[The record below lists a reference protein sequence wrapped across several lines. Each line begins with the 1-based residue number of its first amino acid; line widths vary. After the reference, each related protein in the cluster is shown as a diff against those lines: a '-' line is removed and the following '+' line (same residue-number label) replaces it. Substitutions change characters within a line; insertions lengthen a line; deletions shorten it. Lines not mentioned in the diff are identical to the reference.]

1 MDVLKKELSMIDEVI
16 PAGSRIMYVDYPVH
30 FNVGDLLIMMGT
42 EAFFADRKYSVVAK
56 YSVHGVPIKR
66 RSKPFF
72 PTLPKLEKDVVVVL
86 HGGGNLGDLY
96 PWHQYI
102 RELLVK
108 TYPGNRI
115 VVLPQ
120 TIHFESDEHLQ
131 RAAKVFQQHGDLHLY
146 VRDTHSLMVAQVQMG
161 LGNVR
166 LCPDMAHFLWNL
178 YPNTGGHGKGELWL
192 MRRDIERV
200 DLPLSLATLNHA
212 PMDWADLITP
222 EDEKQRLKVIRMER
236 FNKFWGLRFLPSNRH
251 WLACSQQVVDRAIQL
266 FQSHDKVITS
276 RLHGHIFASLLGIEN
291 VLLDNSYGKNS
302 AYYNAWTHRVSYS
315 SLCL

>member
-1 MDVLKKELSMIDEVI
+1 MDALKKELSMIDEVI
-16 PAGSRIMYVDYPVH
+16 PFGSRILYVDYPVH

-42 EAFFADRKYSVVAK
+42 EAFFADRRYSVVGK

-72 PTLPKLEKDVVVVL
+72 PTLPKLDRDVIVVL

-96 PWHQYI
+96 PWHQHI

-120 TIHFESDEHLQ
+120 TIHFDAEENLA
-131 RAAKVFQQHGDLHLY
+131 RAAKSFQHHGDLHLY
-146 VRDTHSLMVAQVQMG
+146 VRDTHSAMVAQQKMG
-161 LGNVR
+161 LKNVR

-178 YPNTGGHGKGELWL
+178 YPNSGGHGSDALWL
-192 MRRDIERV
+192 MRRDIEKV
-200 DLPLSLATLNHA
+200 DLPASLAGQKHA
-212 PMDWADLITP
+212 AMDWEDLITT
-222 EDEKQRLKVIRMER
+222 EDEKQRLKVIRMEQ
-236 FNKFWGLRFLPSNRH
+236 FNKFWGLGFFPSNRH
-251 WLACSQQVVDRAIQL
+251 WLACSQQVVDRAIKL
-266 FQSHDKVITS
+266 FQSHDKVVTS

-302 AYYNAWTHRVSYS
+302 AYYNTWTHRVSYS